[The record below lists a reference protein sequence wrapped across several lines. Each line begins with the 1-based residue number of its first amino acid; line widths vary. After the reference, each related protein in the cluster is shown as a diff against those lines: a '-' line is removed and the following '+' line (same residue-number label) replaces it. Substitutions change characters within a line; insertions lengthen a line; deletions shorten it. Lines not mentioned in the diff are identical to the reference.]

1 MLPPVFQTLKAST
14 EIKAIVGTNPP
25 RIWKGTAPQRPQGT
39 PQQPYIT
46 WMLISGVPELNLS
59 DPPPA
64 DRQTV
69 QVDCWHTTEA
79 GAEALAELVRD
90 TLEPVAH
97 VTQYES
103 FSQEPETLLHRFSIT
118 ADFFGR

>member
-1 MLPPVFQTLKAST
+1 MLPPVFQALKAST

-25 RIWKGTAPQRPQGT
+25 RIWKGMAPQRLQGT

-64 DRQTV
+64 DRQSV
-69 QVDCWHTTEA
+69 QIDCWHTTEA

-90 TLEPVAH
+90 TLEAVTH
-97 VTQYES
+97 VTQYEG
-103 FSQEPETLLHRFSIT
+103 FPQDPETLLHRFSIS
-118 ADFFGR
+118 ADFWGR